1 MSRMVVGLG
10 PAPDPRGYNT
20 NDPKVLRRYKRADR
34 LFRGAEKAFNTLK
47 KLRKR
52 RKKQKGTPE
61 AGRIQRRINALRKRK
76 DKLLKMSRSIK
87 IGERRID
94 KYKDKG
100 RDRDRDRGRDR
111 DIVRVRDRG
120 IDRGRDRD
128 IVSDK
133 MVSIRDRGEDRG
145 RKSTG
150 GFFSGRDKDRSTREE
165 GGRRSTGGLF
175 GGSREFSSKKG
186 RSGRVYV
193 QSTEKKDDRGER
205 R

>member
-1 MSRMVVGLG
+1 MVVGLG
-10 PAPDPRGYNT
+10 AAPDPRGYNT

-52 RKKQKGTPE
+52 RRKQKGTPE

-94 KYKDKG
+94 KYTDRG
-100 RDRDRDRGRDR
+100 RDRDRDRDR
-111 DIVRVRDRG
+111 
-120 IDRGRDRD
+120 
-128 IVSDK
+128 
-133 MVSIRDRGEDRG
+133 DRG

-150 GFFSGRDKDRSTREE
+150 GFFSGGGSDRSTREDR
-165 GGRRSTGGLF
+165 GTKPTGGFF
-175 GGSREFSSKKG
+175 GGKDKDSGFSKVKG
-186 RSGRVYV
+186 RSGRVYYR
-193 QSTEKKDDRGER
+193 SDGNKDDRR
-205 R
+205 I

>member
-1 MSRMVVGLG
+1 MVVGLG
-10 PAPDPRGYNT
+10 AAPDPRGYNT

-52 RKKQKGTPE
+52 RRKQKGTPE

-94 KYKDKG
+94 KYTDKG
-100 RDRDRDRGRDR
+100 RDRDRDRDRDRGRDR
-111 DIVRVRDRG
+111 
-120 IDRGRDRD
+120 GRDRD
-128 IVSDK
+128 IV
-133 MVSIRDRGEDRG
+133 RDRDRDRDRG

-150 GFFSGRDKDRSTREE
+150 GFFSGGGSDRSTREDR
-165 GGRRSTGGLF
+165 GTKPTGGFF
-175 GGSREFSSKKG
+175 GGKDKDSGFSKVKG
-186 RSGRVYV
+186 RSGRVYYR
-193 QSTEKKDDRGER
+193 SDGNKDD
-205 R
+205 